1 MNKNAFYN
9 IKISISTIIL
19 QINKKFTSAEKS
31 LKIYSIGEK
40 LRNVRKIIYS

>member
-9 IKISISTIIL
+9 IKISIGTIIL

-31 LKIYSIGEK
+31 FKIYSFGDE
-40 LRNVRKIIYS
+40 LRSVRKIVYS